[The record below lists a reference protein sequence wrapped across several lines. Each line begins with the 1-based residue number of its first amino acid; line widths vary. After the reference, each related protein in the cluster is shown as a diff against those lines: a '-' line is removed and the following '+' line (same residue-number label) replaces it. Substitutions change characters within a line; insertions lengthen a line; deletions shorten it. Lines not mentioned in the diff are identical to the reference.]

1 MNTILKRKG
10 GDMKHFFRLI
20 LCMFVLFF
28 FQFPV
33 LGADATK
40 IGVVDIQ
47 KFQQNSRAFQ
57 KSRGV
62 LKQKFDAMQ
71 RKLDEE
77 KRALIK
83 IEEEFKKQSMMLS
96 LDAREDKK
104 KELEKKR
111 RYYKYLYE
119 DFTEEWKDAEIDAT
133 KKIVTELEK
142 VFERIGDKEGY
153 LLIIRRKTPGL
164 IYYKDTIDI
173 TDRVTEA
180 YDRMK
185 Q

>member
-1 MNTILKRKG
+1 MFILS
-10 GDMKHFFRLI
+10 FL
-20 LCMFVLFF
+20 
-28 FQFPV
+28 PSTV
-33 LGADATK
+33 LGAEITK
-40 IGVVDIQ
+40 IGVVDIL

-57 KSRGV
+57 KTRGV
-62 LKQKFDAMQ
+62 LKNKFDAMQ

-83 IEEEFKKQSMMLS
+83 LEEEFKKQSMMLS

-111 RYYKYLYE
+111 RYYKYLHD
-119 DFTEEWKDAEIDAT
+119 DFTQEWKDAEIEAT
-133 KKIVTELEK
+133 KKIVRELEK
-142 VFERIGDKEGY
+142 VFDRIGDKEGY
-153 LLIIRRKTPGL
+153 LLIIRKRTPGL
-164 IYYKDTIDI
+164 IYYKDNIDI
-173 TDRVTEA
+173 TDRITEA